1 MKILLDTH
9 LLIWAATD
17 KLPAKAVRFI
27 EDRANILLFSSASI
41 WEITIKSGLNR
52 AAFSVDPA
60 ALYNGLL
67 SAGYEELRVI
77 SRHALLVR
85 TLPMLHKDPFDRI
98 LLAQAA
104 SEGITFLTADE
115 IVAQYPGSVV
125 FVG

>member
-9 LLIWAATD
+9 LLIWTAIGSPPSKAIHYIDD
-17 KLPAKAVRFI
+17 K
-27 EDRANILLFSSASI
+27 ANTLLFSSASI

-52 AAFSVDPA
+52 ADFTIDPV

-67 SAGYEELRVI
+67 GARYEELPVT

-115 IVAQYPGSVV
+115 ILAQYHGSII